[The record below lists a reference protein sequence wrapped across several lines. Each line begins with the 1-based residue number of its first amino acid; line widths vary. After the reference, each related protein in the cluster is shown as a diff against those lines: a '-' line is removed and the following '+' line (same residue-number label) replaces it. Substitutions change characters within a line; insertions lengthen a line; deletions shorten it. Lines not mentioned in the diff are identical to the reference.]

1 MVIENKTEI
10 STEFAYPVINMPE
23 RLQEM
28 KRILAE
34 LQNKDIINRIWHK
47 DHTVWKTDPTEISN
61 RLGWLQ
67 IIDNIVDHV
76 SELEAFA
83 DVIRKS
89 GYHHVVL
96 LGMGGSSLGPEVL
109 RQTFGSGPG
118 YPAMM
123 VLDSTHPA
131 AVEAVTRSIE
141 PRHTLFLVSS
151 KSGSTVETNSLY
163 RYFRDLV
170 NRDMGKQKAGANFV
184 AITDAQTS
192 LALLAEDEGFRQSFI
207 NPADIGGRYSVLSY
221 FGLLP
226 AALIGIDI
234 KKILEVATKMQESCA
249 PCVNVPENPGAWL
262 GVLIGSSAM
271 HGRNKLT
278 FIISPSIRS
287 FGLWVEQLVAEST
300 GKEGTCIIPIIDEP
314 VGDTLYYGDDRL
326 FVYLR
331 LKGDV
336 NERTDEAVMKLEAA
350 GQPIIQLELKDQN
363 EIGAA
368 FFRWEF
374 ATAVAGAVL
383 KVNPFD
389 QPDVQSTKDAAR
401 QILKEFK
408 SGKRFPPIQS
418 CETPNDWLDQ
428 AGHDDYLAITAYLK
442 QTPATDKAFAKFRQK
457 VMGKYHIATTLGYG
471 PRFLHSTGQLHKG
484 GLNNGLF
491 FQITTNLRKDLPVP
505 GESFTFGELTDA
517 EASGDFQA
525 LKSKGRKVIRLQLC
539 SGSGAAIERMVKG
552 LG

>member
-1 MVIENKTEI
+1 MVIENKPDI
-10 STEFAYPVINMPE
+10 STEINYPVINLGS
-23 RLQEM
+23 RLPEM
-28 KRILAE
+28 KRILTE
-34 LQNKDIINRIWHK
+34 FQSKDTINRIWRK
-47 DHTVWKTDPTEISN
+47 DYTVWKNDPTEVSD

-67 IIDNIVDHV
+67 IIDAMVDHI
-76 SELEAFA
+76 SELTTFA
-83 DVIRKS
+83 EEIRKA
-89 GYHHVVL
+89 GFHHVVL

-118 YPAMM
+118 YPALI

-131 AVEAVTRSIE
+131 AVEAVARAIE

-163 RYFRDLV
+163 LYFRNLVEKDL
-170 NRDMGKQKAGANFV
+170 GKSRAGSNFV

-192 LALLAEDEGFRQSFI
+192 LGRLAEAEGFRRTFV
-207 NPADIGGRYSVLSY
+207 NPSDIGGRYSVLSY

-226 AALIGIDI
+226 AALIGINVNE
-234 KKILEVATKMQESCA
+234 ILNVATKMQESCA

-262 GVLIGSSAM
+262 GALVGTSAL

-287 FGLWVEQLVAEST
+287 FGLWVEQLLAEST
-300 GKEGTCIIPIIDEP
+300 GKEGTGIIPIIDEP
-314 VGDTLYYGDDRL
+314 VLEPRYYGDDRL
-326 FVYLR
+326 FIYFR
-331 LKGDV
+331 LNGD
-336 NERTDEAVMKLEAA
+336 NNARTDESVMRLEVA

-363 EIGAA
+363 EMGAA

-383 KVNPFD
+383 GINPFD

-401 QILKEFK
+401 QILKELK
-408 SGKRFPPIQS
+408 SGKRFSPIQS
-418 CETPNDWLDQ
+418 CETPKDWLDQ
-428 AGHDDYLAITAYLK
+428 TGNDRYLAITAYLK
-442 QTPATDKAFAKFRQK
+442 QTPVTDKAFARLRQK
-457 VMGKYHIATTLGYG
+457 MMEKYHIATTLGYG

-484 GLNNGLF
+484 GPNNGMF
-491 FQITTNLRKDLPVP
+491 FQITASRRQDLAIP
-505 GESFTFGELTDA
+505 GESFTFGELTEA
-517 EASGDFQA
+517 EAAGDFQA
-525 LKSKGRKVIRLQLC
+525 LKSHGRKVIRLQLC
-539 SGSGAAIERMVKG
+539 SGSGAAIERMVND